1 MYLFRNFR
9 QNGEG
14 TVEEINFEEF
24 LVVMSHFRPPS
35 LNMTEEQRESV
46 RREKLRCV
54 SHRKSHDHMLDIIY
68 GWHTAVKLTLLLS
81 AVLFNMHDT
90 NNDGT
95 ITLEEYRHVSCCSPL
110 QTKNAPSFYNWWRLQ
125 LSLLTIWANH
135 DWVLNTSQ
143 NSQVGGLAF
152 ISLSASFDHSQHFE
166 SDLKLIFCIEE
177 ESAAFLKHI

>member
-1 MYLFRNFR
+1 MKSKNFIYLRLLFAYLFRNFR

-14 TVEEINFEEF
+14 IVEEINFEEF

-54 SHRKSHDHMLDIIY
+54 SHSKSHDHMLDIIY
-68 GWHTAVKLTLLLS
+68 DWHSVVKLTIVLS

-110 QTKNAPSFYNWWRLQ
+110 QTKKMLHLFYKWLILQ
-125 LSLLTIWANH
+125 SSLLTIWRYH
-135 DWVLNTSQ
+135 YWVLNTSWD
-143 NSQVGGLAF
+143 SWWWF
-152 ISLSASFDHSQHFE
+152 YYSLSTLLSFHFKMKI
-166 SDLKLIFCIEE
+166 L
-177 ESAAFLKHI
+177 